1 MQILYGYKN
10 NVVLMPNGTFFKG
23 PGQYDL
29 FVFTGER
36 QLERRSVKLGDSNR
50 EYVEVL
56 SGLKPGDRVVT
67 SDMSEYSK
75 SKNLKIKTK

>member
-1 MQILYGYKN
+1 
-10 NVVLMPNGTFFKG
+10 
-23 PGQYDL
+23 
-29 FVFTGER
+29 VFTGER

-50 EYVEVL
+50 EYIEVL

-75 SKNLKIKTK
+75 SKNLKLKTK

>member
-1 MQILYGYKN
+1 
-10 NVVLMPNGTFFKG
+10 MPNGAFFKG

-29 FVFTGER
+29 FVLNGEHR
-36 QLERRSVKLGDSNR
+36 LERRSVKLGDSNR

-67 SDMSEYSK
+67 SDMTDYTSSK
-75 SKNLKIKTK
+75 SLKLK